1 MTPPPRSR
9 HPQPRP
15 GTHHHHLVVPDPDPV
30 PTPQPSYRTPMRYPW
45 WGPGGNPPA
54 IHHAKPT
61 GDPPPPR
68 RAGPRSGTHT
78 PTVLP
83 HPDAVSMVGSGW
95 GPLRQFTTQNR
106 QATHHHHPVIPNPDP
121 VPTPQPSY
129 RTPMRYPWWGPGGDP
144 SGNSPRKTDR
154 RPTTTTSSSPTPS
167 RYPHPNRLTAPRC
180 GIHGGARV
188 GTPSAIHHAK
198 PTGVTTTTPS
208 FRPPSRNPGVGRG
221 YHHKR
226 RLRAPLRHPNLPL
239 RGPKL
244 SFPAKPRNLKHPSH
258 DHPRRP
264 D

>member
-1 MTPPPRSR
+1 MLAPPANCEGNVVLRSPRRRTRVKGVEVVGRDTPSPLPSS
-9 HPQPRP
+9 
-15 GTHHHHLVVPDPDPV
+15 
-30 PTPQPSYRTPMRYPW
+30 PTPTGYP
-45 WGPGGNPPA
+45 
-54 IHHAKPT
+54 
-61 GDPPPPR
+61 PPPPR

-83 HPDAVSMVGSGW
+83 HPDAVSMVGPGW
-95 GPLRQFTTQNR
+95 EPPRQFTTQNR

-144 SGNSPRKTDR
+144 FGNSPRKTDR

-198 PTGVTTTTPS
+198 PTGVTTTTTSSSPTPS
-208 FRPPSRNPGVGRG
+208 RYPHPNRLTAPRCGIHGGARVGTPSAIHHAKPTGVTTTNVVSAPPSVTPICHPERPNCHSERSRG
-221 YHHKR
+221 I
-226 RLRAPLRHPNLPL
+226 
-239 RGPKL
+239 
-244 SFPAKPRNLKHPSH
+244 
-258 DHPRRP
+258 
-264 D
+264 